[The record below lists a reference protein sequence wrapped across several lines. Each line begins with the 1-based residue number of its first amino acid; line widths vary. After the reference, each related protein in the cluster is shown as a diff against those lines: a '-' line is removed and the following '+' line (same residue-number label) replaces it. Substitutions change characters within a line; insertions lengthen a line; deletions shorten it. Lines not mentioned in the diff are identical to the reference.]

1 MIMQYYYRSTVG
13 FGRPW
18 TPMVKRLMII
28 NGAVFV
34 LQLLGFQELFLRY
47 FALDTGLAVSRLMIW
62 QFFTYMFLHGGA
74 WHLLFNMFAL
84 WMFGSEMEDFFGRKE
99 FLFYYFM
106 TGIGAGLTIWILD
119 LVTGQ
124 RSLTVGAS
132 GAVFGILLAYGL
144 VYSRRQITLLIFFF
158 LPVTMEARTFVVA
171 FAVIEL
177 LLGVQR
183 FSPGVGPAS
192 TGVAHFAHLGGMLF
206 GYLYFKFFRGSIRPY
221 FYGRSVLGDVGER
234 FQRSG
239 EEDDQRR
246 LDQILDKINQY
257 GSHTLT
263 ESEKKFLEEMSKK
276 QGH

>member
-1 MIMQYYYRSTVG
+1 MQYYYRSTIG

-18 TPMVKRLMII
+18 TPMVKRLIII
-28 NGAVFV
+28 NCAVFV
-34 LQLLGFQELFLRY
+34 LQLFGFQEFFLRY
-47 FALDTGLAVSRLMIW
+47 FALNTDLAFSRLMIW

-74 WHLLFNMFAL
+74 WHLFFNMFAL

-106 TGIGAGLTIWILD
+106 TGIGAGLILWILD

-144 VYSRRQITLLIFFF
+144 VYARRQITLLIFFF
-158 LPVTMEARTFVVA
+158 LPVTMEARTFVIA
-171 FAVIEL
+171 FAVMEL
-177 LLGVQR
+177 LLGI
-183 FSPGVGPAS
+183 SPDT

-221 FYGRSVLGDVGER
+221 FYGRSVLGDVGQR
-234 FQRSG
+234 FHQKR

-263 ESEKKFLEEMSKK
+263 DSEKKFLEEMSKK